1 MQPFVLAKGRLR
13 KTTIN
18 ALLAASIA
26 GLTACAAL
34 NGAEAAKGGGSFSAG
49 TWRAATPSPSPVVRD
64 HRGQPQTGP
73 APASN
78 CKRGR
83 CYPTYTD
90 QSRIHDHRTR

>member
-1 MQPFVLAKGRLR
+1 MQPFVLTEGRLR
-13 KTTIN
+13 KTIIN
-18 ALLAASIA
+18 AVLAACAA
-26 GLTACAAL
+26 GLMACAAL
-34 NGAEAAKGGGSFSAG
+34 NGAEAAKGGGSFSAARSG
-49 TWRAATPSPSPVVRD
+49 TATPSPSPVVVD

-73 APASN
+73 APAPN